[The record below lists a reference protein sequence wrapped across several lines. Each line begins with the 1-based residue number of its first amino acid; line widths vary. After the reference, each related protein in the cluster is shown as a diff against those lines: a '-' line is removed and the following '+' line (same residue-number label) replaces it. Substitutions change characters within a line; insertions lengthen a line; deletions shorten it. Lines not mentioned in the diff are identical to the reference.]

1 MQVRQLKSR
10 GPGRRQVGDKFSTK
24 KVGDLVSDFFS
35 TPTCLRPGLRQ
46 VEDKSYDKSE
56 TWSSTR

>member
-24 KVGDLVSDFFS
+24 KVGDLVSDFFFDKKVGDLVS
-35 TPTCLRPGLRQ
+35 DKIDLMEFGHKHLR
-46 VEDKSYDKSE
+46 
-56 TWSSTR
+56 